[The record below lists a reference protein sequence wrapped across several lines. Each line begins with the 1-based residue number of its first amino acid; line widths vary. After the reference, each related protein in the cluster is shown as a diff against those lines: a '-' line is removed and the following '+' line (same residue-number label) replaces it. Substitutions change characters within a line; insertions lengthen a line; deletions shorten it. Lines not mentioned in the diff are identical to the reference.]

1 MRNYWILSLIL
12 LSICG
17 ATVAVQAGVIEA
29 PSHRLPGEFD
39 QDGYAAEQQRIL
51 NRLLAEQV
59 EEGLA
64 SPVTIELTEEE
75 LREIELG
82 GDVESRAVV
91 SALLVGVVKPV
102 AVTFEMNAANRG
114 ATARAADG
122 SLVWSAA
129 IRSDFAA
136 GLRVHFENFSLP
148 EGYEVWLY
156 SENGGVRGPYTAK
169 GPLDSGEFWSHTVS
183 GPEAVIQLRGPALN
197 TMAVKASFEVTEISH
212 EGRNADLKSF
222 CSYNAS
228 CIENGDCYDEPAVTD
243 AKAAVA
249 LMRYVERRRTY
260 ICSGGLVNST
270 ENPGTPYFLTA
281 NHCIDSGTVA
291 ATLETWFQF
300 TQPCDD
306 NDCPEQWVWTNPNT
320 LGATL
325 VATNAT
331 SDFTLLQLS
340 ETPPAGSVFLGW
352 TTDAVAYANGTDIFR
367 ISHPSGAPQAY
378 SKHTVWDPPVEC
390 TGWERGNWIY
400 HQDQVGATEG
410 GSSGSPVVNSA
421 GQIVGQLSGGCG
433 YDVYNTCNNI
443 DNSTVDGAFAAYYDQ
458 VAPYLGT
465 GGPCGDADGDGFN
478 DASCGGNDCD
488 DSDPNVNPG
497 AAEVCDDGVDNDC
510 DGLIDEGCSSCPD
523 SDGDGYEDAS
533 CGGTDCDDENF
544 FVNPGATE
552 DCGDGIDNDCN
563 GLVDGDDPVCVSSC
577 LPAGAPCSSNDECC
591 SLRCH
596 HRKFTCK

>member
-1 MRNYWILSLIL
+1 MRKVCYLLIVVLSV
-12 LSICG
+12 CG
-17 ATVAVQAGVIEA
+17 AAVAAQTGVLEA
-29 PSHRLPGEFD
+29 PSYRLSGDFD
-39 QDGYAAEQQRIL
+39 QQSYGEEQQLLL

-59 EEGLA
+59 EEGLVA
-64 SPVTIELTEEE
+64 PVTIELTAQE

-82 GDVESRAVV
+82 RDIESRSVA

-102 AVTFEMNAANRG
+102 SVTFDMPSASHG
-114 ATARAADG
+114 ALSRTADG
-122 SLVWSAA
+122 TIVWSVGVH
-129 IRSDFAA
+129 SDDAA

-148 EGYEVWLY
+148 EGFEVWLY
-156 SENGGVRGPYTAK
+156 SENGGVRGPYTGT
-169 GPLDSGEFWSHTVS
+169 GPFASGEFWSHTVA
-183 GPEAVIQLRGPALN
+183 GPDAVIQLRGHN
-197 TMAVKASFEVTEISH
+197 RVSTQKGSSFQITEISH

-228 CIENGDCYDEPAVTD
+228 CIENGDCYDNSAITD

-260 ICSGGLVNST
+260 ICSGGLINST
-270 ENPGTPYFLTA
+270 ANPGTPYFLTA

-300 TQPCDD
+300 THPCGD
-306 NDCPEQWVWTNPNT
+306 NNCPEQWVWTNPNT
-320 LGATL
+320 LGATV

-352 TTDAVAYANGTDIFR
+352 TTEAVAYANGTELYR

-378 SKHTVWDPPVEC
+378 SYHKVWNPPVEC
-390 TGWERGNWIY
+390 TGWDRGNWIY

-410 GSSGSPVVNSA
+410 GSSGSPVVNAS

-458 VAPYLGT
+458 VAAYLG
-465 GGPCGDADGDGFN
+465 GGTSCDDADGDGYN
-478 DASCGGNDCD
+478 DAACGGNDCD
-488 DSDPNVNPG
+488 DGDFFVNPG
-497 AAEVCDDGVDNDC
+497 VAEVCDDGIDNNC
-510 DGLIDEGCSSCPD
+510 DGNIDEGCSSCPD
-523 SDGDGYEDAS
+523 ADGDGYEDAA
-533 CGGTDCDDENF
+533 CGGTDCDDGNF
-544 FVNPGATE
+544 FVNPGAVE
-552 DCGDGIDNDCN
+552 ICDDGIDNDCN
-563 GLVDGDDPVCVSSC
+563 GDIDGDDAACGSSC
-577 LPAGAPCSSNDECC
+577 LPAGAPCLSNDECC

>member
-1 MRNYWILSLIL
+1 MRKSWYVLVVVLSV
-12 LSICG
+12 CG
-17 ATVAVQAGVIEA
+17 AAIAAQTGVLEA
-29 PSHRLPGEFD
+29 PSYRLPGEFD
-39 QDGYAAEQQRIL
+39 QQSYGQEQQLLL

-59 EEGLA
+59 AEGLVA
-64 SPVTIELTEEE
+64 PVTIKLTEQE

-82 GDVESRAVV
+82 RDVTSRAAA

-102 AVTFEMNAANRG
+102 SVTFDMTSASHG
-114 ATARAADG
+114 AMSRNADG
-122 SLVWSAA
+122 TTVWSVG
-129 IRSDFAA
+129 IHSDHAA

-148 EGYEVWLY
+148 DGFEVWLY
-156 SENGGVRGPYTAK
+156 SENGGVRGPYTGT
-169 GPLDSGEFWSHTVS
+169 GPFATGEFWSHTVA
-183 GPEAVIQLRGPALN
+183 GPDAVVQLRGNRQLSN
-197 TMAVKASFEVTEISH
+197 AVRASFQMTEISH
-212 EGRNADLKSF
+212 EGRDADLKSF

-228 CIENGDCYDEPAVTD
+228 CIENGDCYNNSAITD

-270 ENPGTPYFLTA
+270 ANPGTPYFLTA

-300 TQPCDD
+300 THPCGDD
-306 NDCPEQWVWTNPNT
+306 NCPEQWVWTNPST

-352 TTDAVAYANGTDIFR
+352 TTEAVAYANGTELYR

-378 SKHTVWDPPVEC
+378 SSHKVWNPPVEC
-390 TGWERGNWIY
+390 TGWDRGNWIY

-410 GSSGSPVVNSA
+410 GSSGSPVVNAS

-458 VAPYLGT
+458 IAAYLG
-465 GGPCGDADGDGFN
+465 GGTPCDDGDGDGYN
-478 DASCGGNDCD
+478 DAACGGTDCD
-488 DSDPNVNPG
+488 DGNFFVNPG
-497 AAEVCDDGVDNDC
+497 VAEVCDDGIDNNC
-510 DGLIDEGCSSCPD
+510 DGNIDEGCSSCPD
-523 SDGDGYEDAS
+523 ADGDGYEDAA
-533 CGGTDCDDENF
+533 CGGTDCDDGDF
-544 FVNPGATE
+544 FVNPGVAE
-552 DCGDGIDNDCN
+552 VCDDGIDNNCN
-563 GLVDGDDPVCVSSC
+563 GDIDGDDAACGSSC
-577 LPAGAPCSSNDECC
+577 LPVGAPCSSNAECC

-596 HRKFTCK
+596 PRKLTCK